1 MTGGTLYYGDN
12 LNILRTYIKE
22 ESVDLIYLDPPFN
35 SKRDYNIIFKEPSG
49 QPSQSQI
56 HAFEDSWRW
65 DRKAQE
71 TFEFLLDTNNIP
83 ADVSRNIK
91 SVVDFV
97 VRDSLSAY
105 LVMMT
110 IRLIELKRVLKPTG
124 SIFLHC
130 NPTASHYLKIIM
142 DTIFGLG
149 NFINEIIWFHPDT
162 PGRPERYFPR
172 KHDTILWYVKN
183 EDHWTFNDSEVRVPI
198 LDASK
203 VRYRTFR
210 VLGGRKYIG
219 GKAAEIGK
227 IPEDVWQ
234 ILAVK

>member
-1 MTGGTLYYGDN
+1 
-12 LNILRTYIKE
+12 
-22 ESVDLIYLDPPFN
+22 
-35 SKRDYNIIFKEPSG
+35 
-49 QPSQSQI
+49 
-56 HAFEDSWRW
+56 
-65 DRKAQE
+65 
-71 TFEFLLDTNNIP
+71 
-83 ADVSRNIK
+83 VSRNIK

-97 VRDSLSAY
+97 GRDSLSAY

-110 IRLIELKRVLKPTG
+110 IRLIEMKRVLKPTG

-130 NPTASHYLKIIM
+130 NPTASYYLKIIM

-149 NFINEIIWFHPDT
+149 NFTNEIIWFHPDT
-162 PGRPERYFPR
+162 PGRPERYLPR

-219 GKAAEIGK
+219 GKSAEIGK

-234 ILAVK
+234 IPAVKQNSEEALGYPTQKPLALLERIINASSNKGILFLTPSVAWVLRSMRHRNLRETGSGLTLPI